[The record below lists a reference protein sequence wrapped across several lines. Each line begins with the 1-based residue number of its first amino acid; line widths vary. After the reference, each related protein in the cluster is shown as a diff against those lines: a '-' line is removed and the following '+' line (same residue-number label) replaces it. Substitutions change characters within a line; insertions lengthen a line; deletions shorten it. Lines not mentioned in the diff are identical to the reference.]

1 MRRRAGV
8 LPSRPGS
15 YIGLL
20 KPYAPVDENM
30 LQLKVGIQLGCLR
43 EPLKKSLETAARL
56 GADAVE
62 IDARTQLQPRELS
75 QTGLRQIRKL
85 LDDFGLKVCAV
96 RFQTRRGYNVVDNLD
111 RRIEATKDAMGMAY
125 RLGAP
130 VVVNQIGRV
139 PAESQGPEW
148 DLLVQAMTDLGRFGQ
163 HVGSLLAAKTG
174 SEEGAD
180 LLRLLQAAPAG
191 LIGVDFDPGA
201 LLINGFSAAAAI
213 DDLAEHVLHVHARD
227 AVRDL
232 AQGRGL
238 EVALGRGSVD
248 FPQILG
254 RLEEQG
260 YRGYLTVER
269 LQSDNP
275 VAEVGLAVQYLKSL

>member
-1 MRRRAGV
+1 
-8 LPSRPGS
+8 
-15 YIGLL
+15 
-20 KPYAPVDENM
+20 M
-30 LQLKVGIQLGCLR
+30 LQLKVGIQLACLR
-43 EPLKKSLETAARL
+43 EPFKKALETAARL

-85 LDDFGLKVCAV
+85 LDDFELKVCAV
-96 RFQTRRGYNVVDNLD
+96 RFQTRRGFNVVDDLD
-111 RRIEATKDAMGMAY
+111 RRIEATKDAMRMAY
-125 RLGAP
+125 KLGAP

-139 PAESQGPEW
+139 PAESEGPEW

-163 HVGSLLAAKTG
+163 HAGSLLAAKTG

-180 LLRLLQAAPAG
+180 LLRLLQAAPDG

-201 LLINGFSAAAAI
+201 LLINGFSPAAAI

-254 RLEEQG
+254 RLEECA

-269 LQSDNP
+269 LQSDDP
-275 VAEVGLAVQYLKSL
+275 VTEIGQAIQYLKSL